1 MPRRSNPSSTRSTTI
16 GRPPPTKETATT
28 TMSGTYAPD
37 ALVQREGPRRTETSP
52 ETTRGGS
59 TKPIQAH
66 RAQIGPACP
75 HRRHWLPSPDSQ
87 PPPSVAAPADAAGA
101 DAAAA
106 ARTPVEGG
114 RRHRRALGLC
124 PVTPLA
130 VVAEE
135 RSTRGRSEE
144 ASGAAPW
151 RDAVPPR
158 AGQGGLGRG
167 GMSLIAQFNRF
178 SNGCLV

>member
-1 MPRRSNPSSTRSTTI
+1 MPQMPLCI
-16 GRPPPTKETATT
+16 VKDPG
-28 TMSGTYAPD
+28 
-37 ALVQREGPRRTETSP
+37 GPRTSP
-52 ETTRGGS
+52 ETKQGGS

-75 HRRHWLPSPDSQ
+75 HRRHWPPSPDSQ
-87 PPPSVAAPADAAGA
+87 PSPSDASPADVTGA

-114 RRHRRALGLC
+114 RRHRRAPGLC
-124 PVTPLA
+124 PMTHLA
-130 VVAEE
+130 AAAEE

-151 RDAVPPR
+151 RG
-158 AGQGGLGRG
+158 AG
-167 GMSLIAQFNRF
+167 S
-178 SNGCLV
+178 